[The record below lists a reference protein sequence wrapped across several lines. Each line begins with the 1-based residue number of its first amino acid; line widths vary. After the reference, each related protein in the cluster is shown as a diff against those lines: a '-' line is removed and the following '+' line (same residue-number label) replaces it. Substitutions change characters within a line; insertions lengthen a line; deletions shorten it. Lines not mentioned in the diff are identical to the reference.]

1 MFRMPDPGTILAEP
15 KKKRFT
21 REEYDK
27 MVEIGLLEGQHV
39 ELIDGEIIQMAPQLN
54 RHAVTV
60 GLVDRALRR
69 VVGDQYWVRLQ
80 APINAS
86 EDSEPEPDVA
96 IVTGSPRDYSEHPR
110 KPLLVVEVSETMYR
124 FDSRTKAGLY
134 ASVGIEDYWI
144 VNLNA
149 NRLEVYR
156 EPVADETK
164 PFAHRY
170 ADVKMLAATEVV
182 TCLAFPQAQIKV
194 ADLLP

>member
-1 MFRMPDPGTILAEP
+1 MADPLTILAEP
-15 KKKRFT
+15 RKKRFT

-27 MVEIGLLEGQHV
+27 MVEIGLLDGQHV
-39 ELIDGEIIQMAPQLN
+39 ELIDGEIIQIAPQLN

-60 GLVDRALRR
+60 ALVDRALRR
-69 VVGDQYWVRLQ
+69 VVGDEYWVRLQ
-80 APINAS
+80 APINAN

-96 IVTGSPRDYSEHPR
+96 VVPGSPRDYSEHPR

-124 FDSRTKAGLY
+124 FDSRNKAGLY

-156 EPVADETK
+156 HPVADETN
-164 PFAHRY
+164 PFGHRY

-182 TCLAFPQAQIKV
+182 KCLAFPQAQIKV